1 MSELQNMKYKANE
14 QVQEL
19 IKRNIFK
26 KEWDI
31 KIITISNHDFLY
43 IDCDSSKIDIK
54 FVKDLCRQHMSKDLI
69 YKLAVLIN

>member
-14 QVQEL
+14 QIEEL

-31 KIITISNHDFLY
+31 KIITISTQDFLY
-43 IDCDSSKIDIK
+43 IDCDTSKVSIK
-54 FVKDLCRQHMSKDLI
+54 VVKELCRQHMSRDLI
-69 YKLAVLIN
+69 YKLTTLIN